1 MGLGDVLR
9 VSCNVLRHS
18 IKVVTYYV
26 TLGDVI
32 RGIGVQGDVIRVV
45 ESLPLHVPGLL
56 CKFHQ

>member
-1 MGLGDVLR
+1 MGLGNVLR

-32 RGIGVQGDVIRVV
+32 RGIGVQGDVIRGIGDVIRGR
-45 ESLPLHVPGLL
+45 PGT
-56 CKFHQ
+56 